1 MGAREAQELVA
12 PRRSGTL
19 AFDSGTVSVSLI
31 VRKGAHTALQPY
43 GVRPCAHAV
52 LSLFC
57 DMQCYQSVKNIMP
70 VLAYT
75 FFFHSLGVLIL
86 HDDGVPE
93 IYTEKYAS
101 ASCHTDPW
109 SLSNVANRTSS
120 RRLVS
125 LNDGDRSERH
135 LRSRLF
141 LASVTQTELDLVDA
155 DMSDWRVGGGGSLVL
170 ASAVLDL
177 APTSVSLSVLGFV
190 SCPYDVDCVTD
201 TLGCR
206 ITFLSWPPVR
216 RCHVDA
222 VCFWCDL
229 QIIVLLVDSLRRCL
243 PNRCKKC
250 HRLHVSVFDHGVR

>member
-1 MGAREAQELVA
+1 
-12 PRRSGTL
+12 
-19 AFDSGTVSVSLI
+19 
-31 VRKGAHTALQPY
+31 
-43 GVRPCAHAV
+43 
-52 LSLFC
+52 
-57 DMQCYQSVKNIMP
+57 MQSAIIRLKNIMP
-70 VLAYT
+70 VLAYI

-86 HDDGVPE
+86 HTYGVPE

-101 ASCHTDPW
+101 TSCHTDPW

-125 LNDGDRSERH
+125 LNDGDMSERH
-135 LRSRLF
+135 LRSRVF

-201 TLGCR
+201 TLECR
-206 ITFLSWPPVR
+206 ITSCQALS
-216 RCHVDA
+216 C
-222 VCFWCDL
+222 
-229 QIIVLLVDSLRRCL
+229 
-243 PNRCKKC
+243 
-250 HRLHVSVFDHGVR
+250 